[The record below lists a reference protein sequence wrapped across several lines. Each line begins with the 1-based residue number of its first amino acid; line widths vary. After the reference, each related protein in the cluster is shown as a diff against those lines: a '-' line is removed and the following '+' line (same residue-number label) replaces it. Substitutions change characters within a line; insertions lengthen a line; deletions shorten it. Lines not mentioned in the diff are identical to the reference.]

1 MNIIK
6 SGFNIASVTLISR
19 LLGFFRDIL
28 IAATLGTGV
37 IADAFFMA
45 FKFPNIF
52 RRLFAEGALSA
63 AFIPIFSRK
72 LTVSK
77 LNAKKFASETVSVLF
92 WFLLILTTI
101 AVIFKP

>member
-52 RRLFAEGALSA
+52 SGGS
-63 AFIPIFSRK
+63 
-72 LTVSK
+72 T
-77 LNAKKFASETVSVLF
+77 
-92 WFLLILTTI
+92 
-101 AVIFKP
+101 